1 MEKTEQ
7 KLQVILSEIEDAPL
21 REDIFNNFHIRNPL
35 DFAKFLIALDLP
47 DSAKAKLLA
56 CKVSAKQKYNGEGLD
71 VLIERA
77 AQLMWA
83 RLAED
88 AAKISA

>member
-1 MEKTEQ
+1 METTEQ
-7 KLQVILSEIEDAPL
+7 KLQAILSEIEDAPL
-21 REDIFNNFHIRNPL
+21 REDLFNNFHMRNPL
-35 DFAKFLIALDLP
+35 EFARVLVALDIS
-47 DSAKAKLLA
+47 DSIKSQLLA

-83 RLAED
+83 RLGEEQV
-88 AAKISA
+88 